1 MGVNY
6 FDDFGIRFEY
16 PLDWEL
22 EVSDDGDQP
31 TVSVQAPGG
40 LAFALVR
47 LDADLPAPAEL
58 ADEALAAMREEYP
71 GLDVEPALETIDGQK
86 AIGHDLEFL
95 SLDLVNACVIRCF
108 RTPRRT
114 VFVFEQWTEHEGDEY
129 ESQLRAVRASIEETD
144 A

>member
-1 MGVNY
+1 MIGI

-22 EVSDDGDQP
+22 EVSDDGDQA

-40 LAFALVR
+40 LAFALIR
-47 LDADLPAPAEL
+47 LDAARPAPAEL
-58 ADEALAAMREEYP
+58 ADEALAAMRAEYP
-71 GLDVEPALETIDGQK
+71 GLDAEPALETIDGQK

-108 RTPRRT
+108 QTPRRT

-129 ESQLRAVRASIEETD
+129 EMQLRAVCASIAETD